1 MASLADTIRDHV
13 NETVIKPARAA
24 GLRRVSIR
32 ASDVHKDLR
41 LTSRMPAVCA
51 ALDAS
56 KFQDVCGV
64 TVERRTG
71 PAQGS
76 TVTWVVTF

>member
-13 NETVIKPARAA
+13 NGAFIKPARAA

-32 ASDVHKDLR
+32 AGDVHKDLR

-51 ALDAS
+51 AIDAT
-56 KFQDVCGV
+56 KFLHSSGV
-64 TVERRTG
+64 TLERRVG
-71 PAQGS
+71 PAQGA
-76 TVTWVVTF
+76 TVTWIVTL